1 MTLPYAA
8 RAASSATDTIGAE
21 LGEASRVNRAS
32 DLVTLRRILL
42 PLALPGLVAGWI
54 MVFVHTVGE
63 ITASA
68 FLSGTHNPVIG
79 RVLLDFWTFG
89 NFPQVASLALVITAI
104 SAGFVGL
111 LLFVTR
117 RSHQATVS

>member
-1 MTLPYAA
+1 MP
-8 RAASSATDTIGAE
+8 
-21 LGEASRVNRAS
+21 
-32 DLVTLRRILL
+32 

-68 FLSGTHNPVIG
+68 FLSGTNNPVIG

-89 NFPQVASLALVITAI
+89 NFPQVAAMAMIITAI
-104 SAGFVGL
+104 SGSFIGL
-111 LLFVTR
+111 MLFVTR
-117 RSHQATVS
+117 RSHAATVS